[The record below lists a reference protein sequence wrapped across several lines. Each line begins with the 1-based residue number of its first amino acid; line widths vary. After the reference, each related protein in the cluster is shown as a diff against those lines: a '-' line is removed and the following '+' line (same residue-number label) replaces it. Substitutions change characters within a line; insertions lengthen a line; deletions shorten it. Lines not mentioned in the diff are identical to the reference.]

1 ERSHVGGAVRVASDD
16 PGSVSIELKEPAVT
30 TFVGMDLHRAQIT
43 YNALN
48 TDSGEVRTGRICPAN
63 RATVRAFLAGLS
75 GSETVVAVEAM
86 TGWRFIAEECAR
98 AGVDVRLAE
107 PAETRQRQERK
118 RRAKT
123 DKLDARLLRELL
135 VEGRLPESWIPPE
148 HILDLRAKVR
158 LRKTLVSQRT
168 QWLQRV
174 HAVLFHHG
182 VPVQPGR
189 LARLDARSV
198 HEQLA
203 DLQLPEVAEQQI
215 TVALRMVEHLND
227 EVHALDLELE
237 RFARRQPGCRALMGH
252 YGIGLRVRCASPR
265 WAPLAP
271 RLTAAAL
278 GRLRSC
284 AMRRATK
291 LTRPRL
297 TTYRSRSAWAQ
308 TARRSRSRANCCA
321 ARTTR
326 SANSGSGDCWYRNR
340 AKRLRDRRGP
350 ASSMVGIRRD
360 GLSR

>member
-1 ERSHVGGAVRVASDD
+1 MASDD
-16 PGSVSIELKEPAVT
+16 PGSVLIEFKEPAVT

-63 RATVRAFLAGLS
+63 RGTVRAFLTAFTG
-75 GSETVVAVEAM
+75 GETVVAVEAM

-98 AGVDVRLAE
+98 AGIDVRLAE

-189 LARLDARSV
+189 LARLEARSV

-203 DLQLPEVAEQQI
+203 DLQLPAVAEQQI

-252 YGIGLRVRCASPR
+252 YGIGSLVATAIVAELGDARRFSSSKQAVRCAGLDITVHESDVRRRGGHLSRQGSPVLR
-265 WAPLAP
+265 WAVFEAAQSAARPSSP
-271 RLTAAAL
+271 DHDYYVQVKERLGANRAAL
-278 GRLRSC
+278 TVARKLL
-284 AMRRATK
+284 RRAHHT
-291 LTRPRL
+291 
-297 TTYRSRSAWAQ
+297 
-308 TARRSRSRANCCA
+308 
-321 ARTTR
+321 
-326 SANSGSGDCWYRNR
+326 
-340 AKRLRDRRGP
+340 LRELGEDAIAP
-350 ASSMVGIRRD
+350 AY
-360 GLSR
+360 